1 MFPQKCVP
9 KILGMVKKSINSNIY
24 DFQALSG
31 RSEVLYILSMREY
44 IIPPTRSNFG
54 NLGTGRYRH
63 RNIALGWTA

>member
-9 KILGMVKKSINSNIY
+9 KILGMVKKSINSSIY

-44 IIPPTRSNFG
+44 IIPPTRSSSG
-54 NLGTGRYRH
+54 NLGTGRHKH
-63 RNIALGWTA
+63 RNIALGWAA